1 MSTTFLHCER
11 TPSEETNG
19 VAFAAYSISGL
30 STICFANETN
40 YAKSTECALTAKSRR
55 GRAEDPSA
63 VRPISRMRAGDVA
76 IPRRGP
82 YLYGVEQGN

>member
-1 MSTTFLHCER
+1 MSTTPLHYET
-11 TPSEETNG
+11 TPSDETSG

-40 YAKSTECALTAKSRR
+40 YAKSRECALTAKSRR

-63 VRPISRMRAGDVA
+63 LRSRMTDH
-76 IPRRGP
+76 
-82 YLYGVEQGN
+82 L